1 MGQLLKENNT
11 NQTQSPRQVLESKF
25 ASARHN
31 ILLVVVFTAINIFL
45 LVTNSNTYFLF
56 SAYIPYILVDFGM
69 LLCGMYPS
77 EFYTGEFGGME
88 FLDKSFF
95 AITLG
100 VAVVILI
107 LYLLSWILS
116 KKDRVG
122 WMIFALVFFSIDT
135 VLMLL
140 LNGIAVESIID
151 VVFHGWVIFSLSSG
165 IHAYYKSKKIPLEEA
180 VAAESNEPIAPA
192 VEVETIQGT
201 DSI

>member
-1 MGQLLKENNT
+1 MGQLLKDDNT
-11 NQTQSPRQVLESKF
+11 KQSRSSRQVLESKF

-31 ILLVVVFTAINIFL
+31 ILLIVVFTAINIFL

-69 LLCGMYPS
+69 LFCGMYPS

-100 VAVVILI
+100 VAVVILV

-135 VLMLL
+135 VLMFL
-140 LNGIAVESIID
+140 LNGIAMESIID
-151 VVFHGWVIFSLSSG
+151 VVFHGWVIYSLASG
-165 IHAYYKSKKIPLEEA
+165 VHAYYKGKKIPLEEP
-180 VAAESNEPIAPA
+180 VAEESNQTITPA
-192 VEVETIQGT
+192 VEVDTTEQT